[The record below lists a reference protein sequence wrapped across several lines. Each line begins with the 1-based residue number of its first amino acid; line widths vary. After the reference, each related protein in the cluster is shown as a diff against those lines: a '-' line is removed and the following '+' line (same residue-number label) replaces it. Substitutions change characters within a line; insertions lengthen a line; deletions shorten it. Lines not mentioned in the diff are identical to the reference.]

1 MTARANWLF
10 LGMVALLYAVV
21 AAVDATVIARAFSFF
36 ASIAR
41 QVIPV
46 LVLVFVLV
54 FLTNLFIRPETVGR
68 HLGAGAGLRGWMIA
82 LAAGIVSTGPVFL
95 WYPMLADLR
104 EKGMR
109 TAFIATFLSARAIK
123 LALIPLMIFYFG
135 TAFTV
140 VLTAYLAGF
149 SLVAGY
155 LTERASSREGNG

>member
-1 MTARANWLF
+1 VTVRANWLF

-21 AAVDATVIARAFSFF
+21 AAVDATAIDRALSLF

-54 FLTNLFIRPETVGR
+54 FLTNLLIRPETVGS
-68 HLGAGAGLRGWMIA
+68 HLGSGAGWRGWMIA
-82 LAAGIVSTGPVFL
+82 LAAGIISTGPIFL

-135 TAFTV
+135 AAFTA

-155 LTERASSREGNG
+155 LTERAAPAEGNG

>member
-1 MTARANWLF
+1 VTVRANWLF

-21 AAVDATVIARAFSFF
+21 AAVDATAIDRALSLF

-54 FLTNLFIRPETVGR
+54 FLTNLLIRPETVGS
-68 HLGAGAGLRGWMIA
+68 HLGSGAGWRGWMIA
-82 LAAGIVSTGPVFL
+82 LAAGIISTGPIFL

-135 TAFTV
+135 AAFTA

-155 LTERASSREGNG
+155 LTERAAPTEGNG